1 MPATSSGGENPV
13 HSHLVLLLVF
23 SIGVSTV
30 LALLGSDDP
39 RTQWRTGALMCGAFV
54 VSALVVGW
62 LMYPFPR

>member
-1 MPATSSGGENPV
+1 M
-13 HSHLVLLLVF
+13 HSHLLLLLVF
-23 SIGVSTV
+23 SVGVSTV